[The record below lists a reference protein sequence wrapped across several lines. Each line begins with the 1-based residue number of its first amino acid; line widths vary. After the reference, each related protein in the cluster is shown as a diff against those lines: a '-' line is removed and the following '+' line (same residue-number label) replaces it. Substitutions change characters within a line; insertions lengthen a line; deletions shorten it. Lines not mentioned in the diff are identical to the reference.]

1 MKIDPVREVDVRAA
15 IAARAASNAGP
26 QRVVPELAL
35 CQAEARIDVA
45 VVEPRRLVGWE
56 IKTEVDGLRRLPRQ
70 EEVYSRVFDRVWLA
84 AHVKHL
90 PAAIELV
97 PHWWGIVRIEERSFG
112 CRLVQVRP
120 SRLNRS
126 VDLRALACLLWRDEV
141 LEELASLG
149 LADSL
154 KRAPRRDLW
163 DALASAAPRRVSPSE
178 LRRRIRLRL
187 ISRRGWRADEQQ
199 TSGDG
204 WS

>member
-1 MKIDPVREVDVRAA
+1 VRESDVRVA
-15 IAARAASNAGP
+15 IAARAASRGGL

-45 VVEPRRLVGWE
+45 IVEPTRLVGWE
-56 IKTEVDGLRRLPRQ
+56 IKTEVDGLRRLPHQ
-70 EEVYSRVFDRVWLA
+70 EGVYSRVFDRVWIA
-84 AHVKHL
+84 AHAKHL
-90 PAAIELV
+90 PTAIDLV
-97 PHWWGIVRIEERSFG
+97 PSWWGVVRIEERRAE

-141 LEELASLG
+141 LGELASLG
-149 LADSL
+149 LTGGL
-154 KRAPRRDLW
+154 ERAPKRELW
-163 DALASAAPRRVSPSE
+163 DALASAAPRRVSSSE

-204 WS
+204 